1 VSNVLRGRV
10 DHGDV
15 TYTTVNLINMDLF
28 ATNVTILLRILVVP
42 GLILIPR
49 PVIKRFRTFYQC
61 L

>member
-1 VSNVLRGRV
+1 MSNVLRGRV

-42 GLILIPR
+42 G
-49 PVIKRFRTFYQC
+49 
-61 L
+61 